1 MDMVIFQVNGKLR
14 MIRRSREGIISIN
27 EADSLDLE
35 MIVKLLIVDV

>member
-1 MDMVIFQVNGKLR
+1 MDMVIFQVKERLR